1 MLLLQNKVTMSKPFV
16 FRIHL
21 EEHTPLLL
29 KVVLMLQR
37 IIREMVILSTDFFT
51 IQKKVVII
59 DLENLMCTD

>member
-1 MLLLQNKVTMSKPFV
+1 MLLLQNKDTMSKPFV

-21 EEHTPLLL
+21 EEHTLLLL

-51 IQKKVVII
+51 IQLKAVII
-59 DLENLMCTD
+59 DLENLMCID